1 MREFWWT
8 AIAQYQMGNGFLR
21 VFHFGSVKAVG
32 DEHARKLLIELWDT
46 ISPHPAPEIVGVM
59 KGRLVLQDE

>member
-8 AIAQYQMGNGFLR
+8 AIAQYPGRKNFLY
-21 VFHFGSVKAVG
+21 GSVKATG

-46 ISPHPAPEIVGVM
+46 ISPHPAPEIIGIT
-59 KGRLVLQDE
+59 KGRLALQPEELE